1 MNVRIIQ
8 LMWVVCLLFLTAFLL
23 HADDVQAQTSAL
35 RGKVVVDGSS
45 TVYPVTEAAA
55 AAFRKD
61 YPNVDVTVAIS
72 GTGGGFKR
80 FVKGETD
87 LSDASRPITPKE
99 FQAAKEYGV
108 QFIELPVAL
117 DGLSVVI
124 NPQNDWVDQLTI
136 EHLQAIYL
144 EDGSARKWSDLNPD
158 WPDQAIKVYSPGTD
172 SGTFDY
178 FKEVVVPKGKSF
190 RPDMSTSEDDN
201 VLVTGVAGDRYSI
214 GYFGASYYYENESK
228 LKAVPI
234 INPSTGKAVLPT
246 PENVINGNYAPLS
259 RPLFIYVNYN
269 SLRRPEVRR
278 FVEFYLEHDT
288 KFATQ
293 VQYVAVPEDVGAHAE
308 AFLKQ
313 RLTGSTYV
321 TKAMAKSEGGLR
333 SVYKSENL
341 LDTK

>member
-1 MNVRIIQ
+1 MNVRMMKS
-8 LMWVVCLLFLTAFLL
+8 LWVVCLLLL
-23 HADDVQAQTSAL
+23 VALLFYADDVRAQASAL

-61 YPNVDVTVAIS
+61 FPNVDVTVAIS

-87 LSDASRPITPKE
+87 LSDASRPITPAE
-99 FQAAKEYGV
+99 FQAAKENGV

-117 DGLSVVI
+117 DGLSVVV
-124 NPQNDWVDQLTI
+124 NPQNDWVDQLTV

-144 EDGSARKWSDLNPD
+144 EDGKARKWSDLNPG
-158 WPDQAIKVYSPGTD
+158 WPDQTIKVYSPGTD

-178 FKEVVVPKGKSF
+178 FKEVVVPKDKSL

-234 INPSTGKAVLPT
+234 VNPATGKAVLPT
-246 PENVINGNYAPLS
+246 PEHVINGDYAPLS
-259 RPLFIYVNYN
+259 RPLFIYVNYD

-278 FVEFYLEHDT
+278 FVEFYLEHDA

-293 VQYVAVPEDVGAHAE
+293 VDYVAVPDEVGTHAE

-321 TKAMAKSEGGLR
+321 TKDMEKSEGGLR
-333 SVYKSENL
+333 SVYQQANL
-341 LDTK
+341 IDTK